1 MTPPPEAEAWPDIDP
16 SLYQSPFPAP
26 GPRFTPTVHETSPL
40 GTVGSPSQIPSPEGV
55 GVGGGASLVPY
66 ISITS
71 TVPQF
76 PSDIARKALDNIY
89 CCETVRPVCSDF
101 VDYLDQCEQKGFM
114 IKGYD
119 TVKGEILNLP
129 LSYDNRWSPNRRR
142 ELSEKLKR
150 LEFWFEEQ
158 ENRPVTMIT
167 FTSYR
172 EGLSVSSAWH
182 ELNKSRGKLLK
193 LIAKYFPEAEWVIDE
208 DGYLEL
214 KIRGPDYFWV
224 PEPHP
229 ETDDGY
235 VHYHIAVFAK
245 VDNYTRD
252 NSKHVGWVK
261 CKGRENEN
269 IWELMDGR
277 GIEDKFRDL
286 WSKKYK
292 TGNHT
297 YGLDFSQK
305 KGDGKIQHLK
315 DYLLK
320 YLAKGFLLDKWT
332 RGMLIFNA
340 NLWETGFRMYGASK
354 RIREMMN
361 IKSDKPSQIVW
372 LETKMM
378 SPEEVSEDIVDTSAF
393 PPTKKTVVKIIESE
407 RIIWYRQYIPDWI
420 DSDFWLTPEGHIMPE
435 DPPPQYIYDWGR
447 PCSHH
452 AQEYKVTSWQDM
464 NLPKRKK
471 EIDPYE
477 QFNKDY
483 AASCAPSG
491 LKQGSAPRDKYGL
504 L

>member
-1 MTPPPEAEAWPDIDP
+1 MSPPPEAEAWPDIDP

-26 GPRFTPTVHETSPL
+26 GPRFSPTVHETSPL
-40 GTVGSPSQIPSPEGV
+40 GTEGCPSQIPSPEGV
-55 GVGGGASLVPY
+55 GAGGGASLVPY
-66 ISITS
+66 ISITV

-89 CCETVRPVCSDF
+89 CCDKARPLCSDF
-101 VDYLDQCEQKGFM
+101 VDYLDLCEQKGFM

-119 TVKGEILNLP
+119 TVEGKILNLP

-158 ENRPVTMIT
+158 EDRPVTMIT
-167 FTSYR
+167 LTSYH

-182 ELNKSRGKLLK
+182 ELNESKDKLRK
-193 LIAKYFPEAEWVIDE
+193 LIYKYFGAV
-208 DGYLEL
+208 
-214 KIRGPDYFWV
+214 DYFWV
-224 PEPHP
+224 PEPHVS
-229 ETDDGY
+229 GY
-235 VHYHIAVFAK
+235 VHYHLAVFAA

-252 NSKHVGWVK
+252 TSKHVGWVH
-261 CKGRENEN
+261 CKGREGED
-269 IWELMDGR
+269 IWDLMDGQ

-286 WSKKYK
+286 WEKKYK

-305 KGDGKIQHLK
+305 KGEGKIQHLK
-315 DYLLK
+315 DYLSK

-340 NLWETGFRMYGASK
+340 NLWSTGFRMYGASK
-354 RIREMMN
+354 RIRQMMN
-361 IKSDKPSQIVW
+361 IEPDKPSQIVW
-372 LETKMM
+372 LETKMT
-378 SPEEVSEDIVDTSAF
+378 SPEEVREDIVDTSVF
-393 PPTKKTVVKIIESE
+393 PPTKKTVITIIENE

-420 DSDFWLTPEGHIMPE
+420 DSDFWLTPEGNILTT

-452 AQEYKVTSWQDM
+452 AQEYKTTSWQDM
-464 NLPKRKK
+464 NIPKRKQ
-471 EIDPYE
+471 EVNPYDTWRPTVTHI
-477 QFNKDY
+477 NK
-483 AASCAPSG
+483 
-491 LKQGSAPRDKYGL
+491 
-504 L
+504 